1 MVDVGPNNNIAQLYS
16 GEGGEEVLAAKV
28 ECVDAKL
35 LMHQI
40 GYDYEVEGD
49 DQKWYTLHLGNIH
62 PIIWSHGLV
71 REYFSHNFL
80 E

>member
-49 DQKWYTLHLGNIH
+49 DQK
-62 PIIWSHGLV
+62 
-71 REYFSHNFL
+71 
-80 E
+80 